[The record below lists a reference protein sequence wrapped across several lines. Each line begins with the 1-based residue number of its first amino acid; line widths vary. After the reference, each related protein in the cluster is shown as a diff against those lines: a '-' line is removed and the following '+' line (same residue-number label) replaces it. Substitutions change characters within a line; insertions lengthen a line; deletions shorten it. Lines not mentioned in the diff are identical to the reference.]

1 MKQTKGFTLIELLV
15 AATIIALLTA
25 IGVVSYANINKRSR
39 DTKRKSD
46 IEQIRSSLEMYRADN
61 GSYPNAGAGSWTDV
75 SSLSALVTGGYIAAI
90 PADPKT
96 TQVYRFQVTNLV
108 SGKYYGYCLSGHI
121 EAEVNPDD
129 TCNPDTVNDHNYGV
143 K

>member
-61 GSYPNAGAGSWTDV
+61 GSYPHAGAGSWTDV
-75 SSLSALVTGGYIAAI
+75 SSLIALVTGGYIRAL

-96 TQVYRFQVTNLV
+96 TQ
-108 SGKYYGYCLSGHI
+108 S
-121 EAEVNPDD
+121 
-129 TCNPDTVNDHNYGV
+129 
-143 K
+143 